1 MLIMFIGVLLVPFF
15 IFTLATNFKF
25 FKGEGSKS
33 DLAQNIVAKS
43 SKIALPIFP
52 VGWVILELYHRII
65 ANISYESYRDSMVVL
80 MLLLFTV
87 YGFAIRFYKKKY
99 EFESQGLLKE

>member
-1 MLIMFIGVLLVPFF
+1 MVIMVIGVLLVPFF
-15 IFTLATNFKF
+15 IFTLITNFKF
-25 FKGEGSKS
+25 LKDKGSKS

-43 SKIALPIFP
+43 SKIAIPIFP

-65 ANISYESYRDSMVVL
+65 ANISYESYRDSMVVI

-99 EFESQGLLKE
+99 EFESRNLLRE

>member
-1 MLIMFIGVLLVPFF
+1 MLIIFIGVLLVPFF
-15 IFTLATNFKF
+15 IFTLSTNIKF
-25 FKGEGSKS
+25 FKSEGSKS

-52 VGWVILELYHRII
+52 VGWLILEIYHRII

-80 MLLLFTV
+80 VLLLFTV
-87 YGFAIRFYKKKY
+87 YGFSIQFYKKKD